1 LIKKNRHPPSLKNMK
16 KCSCYK
22 SSACSD
28 FATKVAQIG
37 YLTKI
42 HRYFCSNKVAI
53 KYIKVYKIKY
63 KVTYMEYSCECCKYK
78 TNKRFNYDKHLL
90 SKKHLLLEEISKSQP
105 KVYSESTESQQVV
118 IPKSTQIAEKVAIVF
133 TCKYCEQNFKFKQ
146 SMYRHIKYTCT
157 KNKDEDLTE
166 LVRLLNLQLEQ
177 QKQEFTKKI
186 ETQSKQIE
194 KLMGKL
200 EIHGSFNTT
209 NIQNIN
215 LLAYRETDVSHLTD
229 QDYKSCLKKVNHCVK
244 HMIEKVHFNP
254 TKPENMNIYISN
266 IKDKYIMVYDG
277 MNWNLANKKEEI
289 DRLYEE
295 KEMMLEEWLD
305 SNPEKELK
313 DKFLKYLNN
322 KESDEC
328 LNRIKDEIKLMLYNN
343 QNRIELKSVV

>member
-1 LIKKNRHPPSLKNMK
+1 
-16 KCSCYK
+16 
-22 SSACSD
+22 
-28 FATKVAQIG
+28 
-37 YLTKI
+37 
-42 HRYFCSNKVAI
+42 
-53 KYIKVYKIKY
+53 
-63 KVTYMEYSCECCKYK
+63 MEYNCECCKY
-78 TNKRFNYDKHLL
+78 TTIKRFNFDKHMN
-90 SKKHLLLEEISKSQP
+90 SKKHIMLEESSKKLAKVSIPLVEIS
-105 KVYSESTESQQVV
+105 
-118 IPKSTQIAEKVAIVF
+118 IPLVEVSIPLEDTLYK
-133 TCKYCEQNFKFKQ
+133 CKYCEH
-146 SMYRHIKYTCT
+146 SYRHKSSLSKHVKYTCT
-157 KNKDEDLTE
+157 KNKDEDLKE
-166 LVRLLNLQLEQ
+166 LVRLMNIQIEQ
-177 QKQEFTKKI
+177 QKQELQTQKQEFIKKI

-200 EIHGSFNTT
+200 EISGSFNTT

-229 QDYKSCLKKVNHCVK
+229 QDYRSCIKKVNHCVK

-277 MNWNLANKKEEI
+277 MNWNLANKKDEI

-343 QNRIELKSVV
+343 QKKIE

>member
-1 LIKKNRHPPSLKNMK
+1 MPIYHCELCNFSTPLKSNYT
-16 KCSCYK
+16 SHL
-22 SSACSD
+22 
-28 FATKVAQIG
+28 
-37 YLTKI
+37 LTKKHISISNLKTINDNPKQPRATQKQPCDNPKTTI
-42 HRYFCSNKVAI
+42 HH
-53 KYIKVYKIKY
+53 
-63 KVTYMEYSCECCKYK
+63 E
-78 TNKRFNYDKHLL
+78 
-90 SKKHLLLEEISKSQP
+90 
-105 KVYSESTESQQVV
+105 
-118 IPKSTQIAEKVAIVF
+118 QIFPDF
-133 TCKYCEQNFKFKQ
+133 TCKYCKQKFAFRQ
-146 SMYRHIKYTCT
+146 SMNRHIKYTCT
-157 KNKDEDLTE
+157 QNKDEDLKE
-166 LVRLLNLQLEQ
+166 LVRLMNIQIEQ
-177 QKQEFTKKI
+177 QKQELQTQKQEFIKKI

-343 QNRIELKSVV
+343 QNRIELKSG